1 MSAETETFH
10 LTVEEFF
17 FLTQMLGIS
26 HIAGFKDP
34 FQGYFMEELEE
45 EFVKI
50 KQRLLDRGL
59 VAGKEDSEE
68 LEIDELLGLCLMS
81 CGSEEAV
88 YLKKNIKASGEYEAY
103 LYFTPNVVVERTWD
117 DSGSLT
123 LAPVSNAEL
132 SMNVLARFFPLTL
145 RGETPF
151 QTALKNING
160 DTWDLLSV
168 QEKEKY
174 LREQGMAP
182 ENIGFLLRL
191 ESDPD
196 RSGTMV
202 FCSRYGGYW
211 EEEVYLYR
219 QLDKELLLI
228 TQPADYEICIESYRP
243 EPVLAALERLAEK
256 FDLVRGKGA

>member
-1 MSAETETFH
+1 MSAETEIFQ

-17 FLTQMLGIS
+17 FLTQMLEIS

-34 FQGYFMEELEE
+34 FQGYLMDELEE
-45 EFVKI
+45 EFAII

-59 VAGKEDSEE
+59 VVAKDDSDE
-68 LEIDELLGLCLMS
+68 LVIDELLGLCLMS
-81 CGSEEAV
+81 CGSGEAV
-88 YLKKNIKASGEYEAY
+88 YLKKNIKGSGEYEAY
-103 LYFTPNVVVERTWD
+103 LNFTPNVVVERTWD

-123 LAPVSNAEL
+123 LTPVSNAEL
-132 SMNVLARFFPLTL
+132 SMNVLAGFFPLTL

-151 QTALKNING
+151 LAALKNING
-160 DTWDLLSV
+160 GTWDLLPV

-174 LREQGMAP
+174 LHEQRMVP
-182 ENIGFLLRL
+182 ENINLLLRL

-228 TQPADYEICIESYRP
+228 TQPADNEIVIESYRP

-256 FDLVRGKGA
+256 FDLVREKGA